1 MLNRVYVHIG
11 LPKTATT
18 TLQLDY
24 FPHVNNDEFQYLGVF
39 QPRGQKVQDPLF
51 TQVISAIR
59 AGDGIL
65 EANQALKKRLVSGKR
80 SLIISE
86 EMLTVGSTEV
96 SWQEQLSNLS
106 KVLVGVDHKLL
117 VTVREPVSAMF
128 SFYVEL
134 YDRFQKKGLAF
145 PELALQD
152 NDFSIYH
159 YDRLLAV
166 LAESFGLACVHLQSF
181 ENLVR
186 ADFSATSDFLDNPT
200 MEAAFSSLN
209 NHNQKKK
216 TKRAVMVPKRLKLRW
231 VTRLYHSIGG
241 EQNKLALAFKRIAN
255 KPLQK
260 LRSVAYKSIPVPVL
274 SDSEE
279 QKLKR
284 EMAGTMEVMAEQFGV
299 RY

>member
-1 MLNRVYVHIG
+1 MPNRVYVHIG

-18 TLQLDY
+18 TLQVDY
-24 FPHVNNDEFQYLGVF
+24 FPHVNNDEYQYLGVL
-39 QPRGQKVQDPLF
+39 QPRAQKVQDPLF
-51 TQVISAIR
+51 TEIISAAR
-59 AGDGIL
+59 SGTGLEKVNRIL
-65 EANQALKKRLVSGKR
+65 KERLQTDQR

-86 EMLTVGSTEV
+86 EMLTVSSAEAT
-96 SWQEQLSNLS
+96 WQEQLANLKKILS
-106 KVLVGVDHKLL
+106 GIDHKVL

-134 YDRFQKKGLAF
+134 HDRFQKKGLPF

-181 ENLVR
+181 ENLVK

-216 TKRAVMVPKRLKLRW
+216 TKSAVMVPKRLKLRW
-231 VTRLYHSIGG
+231 VTRLYHLLGG
-241 EQNKLALAFKRIAN
+241 EQNKFALAFKQIAN

-260 LRSVAYKSIPVPVL
+260 LRSVTYKSVPVPVL

-284 EMAGTMEVMAEQFGV
+284 QMAGTMEVMAERFGV